1 MREVSAGYFTALG
14 TRLRRGRGF
23 RAGDT
28 AQNPK
33 VAIINRTLAAAH
45 FPDQDPIGQR
55 FGDRELTPDS
65 IKEIVGVVDDIREGP
80 LDADVWPA
88 VYYPFEQSPGR
99 FFAVLARTSRD
110 AGSLLPSLDAA
121 LRGID
126 PELGTRDGIV
136 MRQRIADSPVAY
148 VRRSSAWLVGGF
160 AGLALL
166 LSVIGLYGVV
176 AYSVGQRTRE
186 IGLRVAMGAPRAAV
200 YRLVMGE
207 AARVVAFGLVL
218 GTMAAVGSARLIQAL
233 LFGTNP
239 WDAPTLAGVAM
250 LLAAA
255 SLLASYIPARR
266 AAAVN
271 PIDALRVE

>member
-1 MREVSAGYFTALG
+1 
-14 TRLRRGRGF
+14 
-23 RAGDT
+23 
-28 AQNPK
+28 
-33 VAIINRTLAAAH
+33 
-45 FPDQDPIGQR
+45 
-55 FGDRELTPDS
+55 
-65 IKEIVGVVDDIREGP
+65 
-80 LDADVWPA
+80 
-88 VYYPFEQSPGR
+88 
-99 FFAVLARTSRD
+99 
-110 AGSLLPSLDAA
+110 
-121 LRGID
+121 
-126 PELGTRDGIV
+126 

-218 GTMAAVGSARLIQAL
+218 GTLAAVGSARLIQAL
-233 LFGTNP
+233 LFATNP